1 MARFESAVLSVC
13 VLILVSFA
21 AQPEI
26 RFENTVRA
34 SGITLHLDNST
45 TPEKH
50 PEETMTGGVA
60 VLDYNN
66 DGRPDI
72 FFINGAHLPD
82 MQKSQARY
90 WNRLYRNDGNGHF
103 TDVTERAGI
112 AGAGYSMGVAVGD
125 FDNDGNE
132 DVYVTGVD
140 HNQLFH
146 NNGDGTFT
154 DVTERAGVSTID
166 KKGNKPFSVAA
177 GWFDYNNDGKLDL
190 LVVNY
195 VQLPAAEPV
204 CKTNNLRAYCS
215 PDSFA
220 GVTNILFRNNGDGTF
235 TDVSEVSGISKLTG
249 KGMGVAFADYDGDG
263 FTGIFIAND
272 TFRNLLFHNNRDGT
286 FTELGVL
293 AGVAYNENGKS
304 IAGMGADFR
313 DVDNDGRP
321 EIFVTGTLNDMFLL
335 FRNNGRDFTDVT
347 SDSGMGTLTGN
358 LTGWGNGIFDFDNDG
373 WKDLFTANSAILDN
387 SEAIDHRAYWLPD
400 TVFRNS
406 GKGRFTRLN
415 VSEPAAHR
423 GAAFGDLNGDG
434 LVDVVINNLNGAPEL
449 LSNRSNKS
457 NHWLI
462 VDLQGTYSNRDGIG
476 SKLEVVTGGRHQYN
490 QCTTSVGY
498 ASSSDRRVHF
508 GLGSSRVIDRLAII
522 WPSGATQH
530 LTNVAAD
537 RVLKV
542 VEPW

>member
-34 SGITLHLDNST
+34 SGITFHLDNSA

-50 PEETMTGGVA
+50 QEETMTGGVA

-249 KGMGVAFADYDGDG
+249 KGMGVAFADYNGDG

-293 AGVAYNENGKS
+293 AGVADNENGKS

-387 SEAIDHRAYWLPD
+387 EAIDHRAYWLPD

-434 LVDVVINNLNGAPEL
+434 VVDVVINNLNGAPEL

-508 GLGSSRVIDRLAII
+508 GLGSSRVIDRLTII